1 MSLRPMMRN
10 DNASRMLGMVVEH
23 DAPGESRV
31 SMTVR
36 DDMLN
41 GFAITHGG
49 LVFTLADT
57 AFAIAC
63 NEDERVTVAG
73 GADITFLKST
83 IAGQTLTATA
93 ARRARSGRTGLYDI
107 RVTDETGDLVAEV
120 RGRSIT
126 TDRRP
131 PAPVAE
137 PVEAAGV
144 QQAPVPSTG
153 SGTSV
158 SRGSEVSPVAEP
170 VEAPG
175 VQQAPVPSAGS
186 GTSVSP
192 AAEPVEAAGVQQA
205 PVPSTG
211 SGTSISR
218 GSEVSP
224 VAEPVEAAGVQRGPV
239 PSTGSGTSDGS
250 GTSTT
255 NPAPERDEALTTTE
269 VSR

>member
-1 MSLRPMMRN
+1 MSALRPMMQR
-10 DNASRMLGMVVEH
+10 DQASAMLGMVVEH

-73 GADITFLKST
+73 GADVTFLKST
-83 IAGQTLTATA
+83 TAGQTLTATA

-131 PAPVAE
+131 PADSLPTAT
-137 PVEAAGV
+137 P
-144 QQAPVPSTG
+144 
-153 SGTSV
+153 
-158 SRGSEVSPVAEP
+158 
-170 VEAPG
+170 
-175 VQQAPVPSAGS
+175 
-186 GTSVSP
+186 
-192 AAEPVEAAGVQQA
+192 
-205 PVPSTG
+205 
-211 SGTSISR
+211 
-218 GSEVSP
+218 
-224 VAEPVEAAGVQRGPV
+224 
-239 PSTGSGTSDGS
+239 D
-250 GTSTT
+250 
-255 NPAPERDEALTTTE
+255 PERDAALSTTE

>member
-1 MSLRPMMRN
+1 MSLRPMMQR
-10 DNASRMLGMVVEH
+10 DRASAMLGMVVEH

-83 IAGQTLTATA
+83 TAGQTLTATA
-93 ARRARSGRTGLYDI
+93 ERRARSGRTGLYDI

-131 PAPVAE
+131 RV
-137 PVEAAGV
+137 
-144 QQAPVPSTG
+144 PVPSTS
-153 SGTSV
+153 SGTSAAA
-158 SRGSEVSPVAEP
+158 PVAEP

-175 VQQAPVPSAGS
+175 PR
-186 GTSVSP
+186 P
-192 AAEPVEAAGVQQA
+192 AN
-205 PVPSTG
+205 
-211 SGTSISR
+211 
-218 GSEVSP
+218 
-224 VAEPVEAAGVQRGPV
+224 
-239 PSTGSGTSDGS
+239 D
-250 GTSTT
+250 
-255 NPAPERDEALTTTE
+255 PERDAALTTTE

>member
-1 MSLRPMMRN
+1 MMRN
-10 DNASRMLGMVVEH
+10 DRASAMLGMVVEH

-36 DDMLN
+36 EDMLN

-83 IAGQTLTATA
+83 TAGQTLTASA
-93 ARRARSGRTGLYDI
+93 VRRARSGRTGLYDI

-131 PAPVAE
+131 PV
-137 PVEAAGV
+137 
-144 QQAPVPSTG
+144 PVPSTG
-153 SGTSV
+153 SGTSGAAPAV
-158 SRGSEVSPVAEP
+158 ETNPPVAEPVGAAGPRPAPVPVPSTSSGTSDAPVAEP
-170 VEAPG
+170 VEASGPRLSPDH
-175 VQQAPVPSAGS
+175 QRSA
-186 GTSVSP
+186 
-192 AAEPVEAAGVQQA
+192 
-205 PVPSTG
+205 
-211 SGTSISR
+211 
-218 GSEVSP
+218 
-224 VAEPVEAAGVQRGPV
+224 
-239 PSTGSGTSDGS
+239 
-250 GTSTT
+250 
-255 NPAPERDEALTTTE
+255 ALPTTE